1 MFSKRTFFLL
11 FTVVALVAA
20 GAIAVSAQDTTT
32 PVQPP
37 FGGRGQGMMTQS
49 RLLWDD
55 ETAPIYTAI
64 ADALGIDTE
73 TLFAELQS
81 GKTLAELAA
90 EYDVDLDTVIAAQRT
105 ATQEHLQAMV
115 DAGLMTQEQAT
126 ARLALMEQH
135 WEDMPMLN
143 YNYNYGTNMG
153 AGRGG
158 MWNDGCTTNCTGTP
172 GTMGGGMMGGG
183 NGGNGAGG
191 SRGGGRGGR

>member
-1 MFSKRTFFLL
+1 MFSKRSFFLL
-11 FTVVALVAA
+11 FTVVAIVAA
-20 GAIAVSAQDTTT
+20 GAITVSAQDTTT
-32 PVQPP
+32 PAQPP

-55 ETAPIYTAI
+55 ETAPIYNAI
-64 ADALGIDTE
+64 ADALGIDAE
-73 TLFAELQS
+73 TLFTELQS

-90 EYDVDLDTVIAAQRT
+90 EYGVDLDTVIAAQRT

-115 DAGLMTQEQAT
+115 DAGLMTQEQAD

-143 YNYNYGTNMG
+143 YNYNYGYNMG

-158 MWNDGCTTNCTGTP
+158 MWNDDSSGSTTTP
-172 GTMGGGMMGGG
+172 GTMGGGMMGGS
-183 NGGNGAGG
+183 NGSNGA
-191 SRGGGRGGR
+191 SRGGMGRGGR